1 MKKTLIIALAGI
13 VMFAFTQCG
22 GGASSGSKE
31 YQDNIKMFKELEKS
45 IKDTKTRDE
54 LGKAILSS
62 FFMTN
67 NNEYADDEKMTK
79 EEEAEIIKLGES
91 FEELINKQTEK
102 LGCEKDDIKLF

>member
-45 IKDTKTRDE
+45 IKDTKTCDE